1 MKMKWIS
8 RLAMAA
14 AVGVFAVALTV
25 GARPA
30 LASNAQASWCDT
42 PTNVCWEHRH
52 CNWAC
57 RYFAGTDYGGAC
69 LPGGCCMCLF

>member
-8 RLAMAA
+8 RMAMAA
-14 AVGVFAVALTV
+14 AVGVFAVALTA

-42 PTNVCWEHRH
+42 PTGVCWNNYH
-52 CNWAC
+52 CYEQCRRWAD
-57 RYFAGTDYGGAC
+57 TQLGGAC
-69 LPGGCCMCLF
+69 LPSGCCMCLF

>member
-1 MKMKWIS
+1 MKWIS
-8 RLAMAA
+8 RMAMAA

-42 PTNVCWEHRH
+42 PTNVCDIDED
-52 CNWAC
+52 C
-57 RYFAGTDYGGAC
+57 YGAC
-69 LPGGCCMCLF
+69 LYFVGTRNGGGCLPSGCCMCLY